1 MTTDRGRNLLGAFAL
16 AVADRLRDE
25 TEAAVGHSGGAGAAL
40 VMIAH
45 YPGRNVEFLRQTIG
59 LSHPATVRVVDRLVE
74 QGLVRRRRADKGPAV
89 ALTTTAAGHR
99 QALAILDVRRQV
111 LARALP
117 PLTRAESATLEAILE
132 KALMHLDDSPGSV
145 VCRMCDQGRCPR
157 RKCPIVASQTEL
169 GAPPPV
175 PVDLRA

>member
-1 MTTDRGRNLLGAFAL
+1 MTTDRGRNLLGAFVL

-25 TEAAVGHSGGAGAAL
+25 TEATVGHSGGAGAAL
-40 VMIAH
+40 VMIAY
-45 YPGRNVEFLRQTIG
+45 YPDRNVEFLRQAIG

-111 LARALP
+111 LTHALP

-132 KALMHLDDSPGSV
+132 KALIHLDDSPGSV

-157 RKCPIVASQTEL
+157 RNCPIVVSQTEL